1 MAHSIKILNLV
12 ATPNSNESRPEYTA
26 RGECNGRPFDAKT
39 IIYQGAPIFKVQ
51 EEGGHKKLA
60 DSNFSRGERIA
71 IARACK
77 LQLES
82 GAQVQEEEAPA
93 QDPNQLTLTGWLE
106 SLDEEGQVIESDP
119 FVIED

>member
-12 ATPNSNESRPEYTA
+12 ATPNSSESRPEYTA
-26 RGECNGRPFDAKT
+26 QGECNGRSFDAKT

-51 EEGGHKKLA
+51 EEGGLKKLV
-60 DSNFSRGERIA
+60 DSSFTRGERIA

-77 LQLES
+77 LQLEA
-82 GAQVQEEEAPA
+82 GALVEDEAPA
-93 QDPNQLTLTGWLE
+93 QDPNQLSLTGWLE
-106 SLDEEGQVIESDP
+106 SLDEEGEVVESDP

>member
-51 EEGGHKKLA
+51 EEGVLKKLA
-60 DSNFSRGERIA
+60 DSAFSRGERIA

-82 GAQVQEEEAPA
+82 GTLVEDEAPA

-106 SLDEEGQVIESDP
+106 SLDEEGEVVSSDP

>member
-51 EEGGHKKLA
+51 EEGVLKKLA
-60 DSNFSRGERIA
+60 DSAFSRGERIA

-82 GAQVQEEEAPA
+82 GTLVEDEAPA
-93 QDPNQLTLTGWLE
+93 QDPKQLTSTGWLE
-106 SLDEEGQVIESDP
+106 SLVEEGEVVSSDP

>member
-12 ATPNSNESRPEYTA
+12 ATPNSSESRPEYTA

-51 EEGGHKKLA
+51 EEGVLKKLA
-60 DSNFSRGERIA
+60 DSAFSRGERIA

-82 GAQVQEEEAPA
+82 GTLVEDEAPA

-106 SLDEEGQVIESDP
+106 SLDEEGEVVSSDP

>member
-51 EEGGHKKLA
+51 EEGGLKKLV
-60 DSNFSRGERIA
+60 DSAFTRGERIA

-77 LQLES
+77 LQLEA
-82 GAQVQEEEAPA
+82 GTLVEDEAPA